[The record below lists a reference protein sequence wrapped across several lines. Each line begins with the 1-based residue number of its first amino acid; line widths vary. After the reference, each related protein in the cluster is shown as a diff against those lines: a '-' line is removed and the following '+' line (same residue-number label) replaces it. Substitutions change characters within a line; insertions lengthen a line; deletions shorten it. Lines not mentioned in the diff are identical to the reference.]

1 MAQSKYF
8 VDLPMKHGDLSI
20 AMLIYQ
26 MDFIINLLFGLV
38 FDRNSMG
45 KHLNS
50 PKFILAF
57 LKVPVGNLFV
67 IRSLTPC
74 VRHQALTPQNQGNI
88 EGQP

>member
-1 MAQSKYF
+1 
-8 VDLPMKHGDLSI
+8 MKHGDLYM

-26 MDFIINLLFGLV
+26 MDVIISLLYGLV
-38 FDRNSMG
+38 FDRNSTG

-50 PKFILAF
+50 PEFILAF
-57 LKVPVGNLFV
+57 LKAPVGNLFV

-74 VRHQALTPQNQGNI
+74 VKHQALTPQNQGNI